1 MLMFD
6 MEDKNGINSYLKML
20 DTVFERI
27 IAEYVSMYQLDELK
41 FQFWVQ
47 LIFFF
52 FKNLTLSN
60 VAEYKDRKRFGLC
73 TFGHSLAAK
82 P

>member
-20 DTVFERI
+20 DIVFEKV

-41 FQFWVQ
+41 FQFWAQ

-60 VAEYKDRKRFGLC
+60 VAEYKDRKRLGLC